1 MVKIAHMSDTHL
13 SHRRVRNVRDSW
25 KERYRVS
32 WIENDFSLAFQRALD
47 AAIETKCDFL
57 VHSGDLFDVPVKR
70 NTTSPSEYAR
80 AIAISEIRRFLEATH
95 FKVPII
101 IIDGNHGTYLYR
113 NNSTIEFIKSAFPEN
128 VFIATNY
135 DLKRAIVKNEPL
147 KVEFEEINF
156 YLFPYLEFKS
166 MANYEELYD
175 EWISK
180 CQEPEDGKINVAV
193 AHGMFRNLDLHEKL
207 FSFPYDYVALGHD
220 HQQRKYAPNAWQA
233 GSTEKYTFAERGQ
246 EKGILE
252 VIIEKGKNL
261 HINPIKVVSQRE
273 MKQFEVELSSD
284 MSALTVEEKI
294 RELVASYRKN
304 FDGNTAARIKV
315 KLQGKTSLSYW
326 WTIEDRLVEIQKNV
340 LTEEYNILEFRW
352 DEEELKKSIPQSL
365 AKTPQ
370 MDQYLIEDPVR
381 DFVNYLKNLEI
392 DDEVK
397 FEQYAKLG
405 PEIIKEVFSEG
416 FISSKEELE

>member
-1 MVKIAHMSDTHL
+1 
-13 SHRRVRNVRDSW
+13 
-25 KERYRVS
+25 
-32 WIENDFSLAFQRALD
+32 
-47 AAIETKCDFL
+47 
-57 VHSGDLFDVPVKR
+57 
-70 NTTSPSEYAR
+70 
-80 AIAISEIRRFLEATH
+80 
-95 FKVPII
+95 
-101 IIDGNHGTYLYR
+101 
-113 NNSTIEFIKSAFPEN
+113 
-128 VFIATNY
+128 
-135 DLKRAIVKNEPL
+135 
-147 KVEFEEINF
+147 
-156 YLFPYLEFKS
+156 
-166 MANYEELYD
+166 
-175 EWISK
+175 
-180 CQEPEDGKINVAV
+180 
-193 AHGMFRNLDLHEKL
+193 
-207 FSFPYDYVALGHD
+207 
-220 HQQRKYAPNAWQA
+220 
-233 GSTEKYTFAERGQ
+233 
-246 EKGILE
+246 
-252 VIIEKGKNL
+252 
-261 HINPIKVVSQRE
+261 